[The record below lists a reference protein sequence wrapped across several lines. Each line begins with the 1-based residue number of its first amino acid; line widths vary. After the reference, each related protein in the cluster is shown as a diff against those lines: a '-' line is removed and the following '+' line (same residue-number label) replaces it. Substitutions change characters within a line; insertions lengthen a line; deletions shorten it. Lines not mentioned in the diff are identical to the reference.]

1 MLLTP
6 LYPNLE
12 NTIKSLSILI
22 VKMLRC
28 RRKCLGVVEM
38 SRNVKGLINA
48 LTTSLPT
55 FLRTPEKLNFKK
67 FFRYNIC
74 LLLDCLY
81 KRGPRADFVH
91 KFILLSCKI
100 EVFQSKIRFKPSYD
114 LFLIKTGANG
124 RGRKRVMA

>member
-28 RRKCLGVVEM
+28 RRKSPFKRLGVVEM

-55 FLRTPEKLNFKK
+55 FLR
-67 FFRYNIC
+67 
-74 LLLDCLY
+74 
-81 KRGPRADFVH
+81 
-91 KFILLSCKI
+91 
-100 EVFQSKIRFKPSYD
+100 KPQRTR
-114 LFLIKTGANG
+114 I
-124 RGRKRVMA
+124 